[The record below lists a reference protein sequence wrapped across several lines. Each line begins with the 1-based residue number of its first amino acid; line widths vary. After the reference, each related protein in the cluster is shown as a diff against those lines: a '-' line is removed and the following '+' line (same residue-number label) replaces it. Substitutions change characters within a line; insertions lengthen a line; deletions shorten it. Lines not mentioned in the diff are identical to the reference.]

1 MGKMFKMKSRR
12 LNNQQRKSSLDQV
25 LWLVENYLPQK
36 NKASH
41 KELSI
46 DNLEAE
52 TIKRINKL
60 ASSRSKSIAEEL
72 KNTKITFTVG
82 GWALPLLNFLK
93 RSGVIK

>member
-1 MGKMFKMKSRR
+1 MKSRR
-12 LNNQQRKSSLDQV
+12 LNNQQRKSSLDNI

-36 NKASH
+36 KNKAYH
-41 KELSI
+41 KEYII

-52 TIKRINKL
+52 AIKQINKL
-60 ASSRSKSIAEEL
+60 ASLRSKSITEEL

-82 GWALPLLNFLK
+82 SWALPFLNFLK

>member
-1 MGKMFKMKSRR
+1 MFKMKSRR
-12 LNNQQRKSSLDQV
+12 LNNQQRKSSLDHV

-41 KELSI
+41 KEFSI

-52 TIKRINKL
+52 TIKQINKL
-60 ASSRSKSIAEEL
+60 ASLRSKSITEEL
-72 KNTKITFTVG
+72 NNTKITFTVG
-82 GWALPLLNFLK
+82 SWALPFLNFLK

>member
-1 MGKMFKMKSRR
+1 MKSRR
-12 LNNQQRKSSLDQV
+12 LNNQQRKSSLDHV

-36 NKASH
+36 NNKASH
-41 KELSI
+41 KKFSI

-82 GWALPLLNFLK
+82 SWALPFLNFLK

>member
-1 MGKMFKMKSRR
+1 MFKMKSRR

-41 KELSI
+41 KEFSI

-52 TIKRINKL
+52 TIKQINKL
-60 ASSRSKSIAEEL
+60 ASLRSKSITEKL
-72 KNTKITFTVG
+72 KNSNITFTVG
-82 GWALPLLNFLK
+82 SWALPFLNFLK

>member
-1 MGKMFKMKSRR
+1 MFKMKSRR

-41 KELSI
+41 KEFSI

-82 GWALPLLNFLK
+82 SWALPFLNFLK
-93 RSGVIK
+93 RSGFIK

>member
-1 MGKMFKMKSRR
+1 MKSTR
-12 LNNQQRKSSLDQV
+12 LNNQQRKSSLDHV

-41 KELSI
+41 KEFSI

-82 GWALPLLNFLK
+82 SWALPFLNFLK
-93 RSGVIK
+93 RSGLIK

>member
-1 MGKMFKMKSRR
+1 MKSRR
-12 LNNQQRKSSLDQV
+12 LNNQEKKSSLDQV
-25 LWLVENYLPQK
+25 LWLLENYLPQK

-41 KELSI
+41 KEFNI

-82 GWALPLLNFLK
+82 SWALPFLNFLK

>member
-1 MGKMFKMKSRR
+1 MKSRR
-12 LNNQQRKSSLDQV
+12 LINQQRKSSLDHV
-25 LWLVENYLPQK
+25 LWLIENYLPQK

-41 KELSI
+41 KEFSI

-52 TIKRINKL
+52 TIKQINKL

-82 GWALPLLNFLK
+82 SWALPFLNFLK

>member
-1 MGKMFKMKSRR
+1 MFKMKSRR

-41 KELSI
+41 KEFSI

-52 TIKRINKL
+52 TIKQINKL
-60 ASSRSKSIAEEL
+60 ASLRSKSIIEEL
-72 KNTKITFTVG
+72 NNTKITFTVG
-82 GWALPLLNFLK
+82 SWALPFLNFLK
-93 RSGVIK
+93 RSGVVK

>member
-1 MGKMFKMKSRR
+1 MFKMKSRR
-12 LNNQQRKSSLDQV
+12 LNNQQKKSSLDQV
-25 LWLVENYLPQK
+25 LWLIENYLPQK

-41 KELSI
+41 KEFSI

-60 ASSRSKSIAEEL
+60 ASSRSKSIAEDL

-82 GWALPLLNFLK
+82 SWALPFLNFLK

>member
-1 MGKMFKMKSRR
+1 MFKMKSKR
-12 LNNQQRKSSLDQV
+12 LNNKQRKSSLDHF

-36 NKASH
+36 NNKASH
-41 KELSI
+41 KEFSI

-82 GWALPLLNFLK
+82 SWALPFLNFLK

>member
-1 MGKMFKMKSRR
+1 MFKMKSRR

-41 KELSI
+41 KEFSI

-52 TIKRINKL
+52 TIKQINKL

-82 GWALPLLNFLK
+82 SWALPFLNFLK

>member
-1 MGKMFKMKSRR
+1 MKSRR
-12 LNNQQRKSSLDQV
+12 LNNQQRKSSLDHV

-36 NKASH
+36 KNKASH
-41 KELSI
+41 KEFSI

-82 GWALPLLNFLK
+82 SWALPFLNFLK

>member
-1 MGKMFKMKSRR
+1 MKSRR

-41 KELSI
+41 KEFSI

-72 KNTKITFTVG
+72 KNAKITFTVG
-82 GWALPLLNFLK
+82 SWALPFLNFLK